1 MQCSAVLPN
10 YQRKDEVEELVTG
23 YSCYYYILRE
33 KVISE
38 HQGENSPQIVLKET
52 GGIKWAGINNTKNL
66 VQINISIQV
75 VQSNRYKVPSID
87 SLFTYDIHLKI

>member
-1 MQCSAVLPN
+1 VLPN

-52 GGIKWAGINNTKNL
+52 GGIK
-66 VQINISIQV
+66 
-75 VQSNRYKVPSID
+75 
-87 SLFTYDIHLKI
+87 